1 MRYFQHQPTVF
12 VDETDSLNVND
23 WSLMCIC
30 SYLFNLFTLELY
42 LSIITSHL
50 YFSIL
55 YSRHIKRI
63 SYHTDILT
71 WRRNLLRIETDT
83 NPLTSLQTLLHSSAL
98 RRVTYIALQTVLCCS
113 FCVGEN
119 ISSEIAAFNGGG
131 RMVPPAATGKKKS
144 KKNENLYV
152 CNIVGFFKDY
162 TGISTYIYLLLYC
175 KLKFYHFES
184 YCWEDRKALQ
194 NIVVHRCTK
203 QFKKF
208 CFWQQRKHLTLR
220 IMFVSLL
227 VMSRFSRWNGFP
239 FKENFTDSIEFVAR
253 MCADCEKERIK
264 FYYYYY

>member
-1 MRYFQHQPTVF
+1 M
-12 VDETDSLNVND
+12 
-23 WSLMCIC
+23 
-30 SYLFNLFTLELY
+30 
-42 LSIITSHL
+42 
-50 YFSIL
+50 YFSIS

-83 NPLTSLQTLLHSSAL
+83 NPLTSLQTLVHSSAL

-162 TGISTYIYLLLYC
+162 TGISTYIFTFVLQVEILSFWVLLLRRQESFTKYC
-175 KLKFYHFES
+175 SSPLYKAIEIVFFLATKKASDTKNNVCVLVS
-184 YCWEDRKALQ
+184 YVK
-194 NIVVHRCTK
+194 V
-203 QFKKF
+203 F
-208 CFWQQRKHLTLR
+208 
-220 IMFVSLL
+220 
-227 VMSRFSRWNGFP
+227 
-239 FKENFTDSIEFVAR
+239 
-253 MCADCEKERIK
+253 
-264 FYYYYY
+264 